1 MDINRMRACAPLLP
15 EPGAEVVLQ
24 CLDEIERLRAALRV
38 AQGALLQCSPCAHPE
53 CEAVQ
58 REWLDEA
65 VAGCGRALGPN
76 DEGEPHSA
84 ARKD

>member
-38 AQGALLQCSPCAHPE
+38 AQGALLQCSPCAHPG

-65 VAGCGRALGPN
+65 IAGCGRVLGPN
-76 DEGEPHSA
+76 VNSTAGTA
-84 ARKD
+84 A